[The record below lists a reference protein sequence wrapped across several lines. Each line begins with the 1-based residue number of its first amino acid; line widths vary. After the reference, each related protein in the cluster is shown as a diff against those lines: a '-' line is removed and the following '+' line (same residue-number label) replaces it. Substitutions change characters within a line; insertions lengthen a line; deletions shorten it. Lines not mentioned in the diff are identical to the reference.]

1 MFGIRLR
8 RTSVYDRYNLLK
20 GCCKRYTFLKSVF
33 DTLFS
38 KVLLRY
44 FDTSF
49 LWVQYMF
56 GTISNFFKNLIDE
69 RNIWLSNTKNI
80 PNVAPILNDKK

>member
-1 MFGIRLR
+1 MLKG
-8 RTSVYDRYNLLK
+8 VK
-20 GCCKRYTFLKSVF
+20 GCCKRLHFV
-33 DTLFS
+33 TLFS

-56 GTISNFFKNLIDE
+56 GRISNFFKNLIDE